1 MLCIA
6 RTVRWTV
13 EPQKTQLHGFSDD
26 LQGKSFKNSGNYEK
40 KHRKEESACLKKVL
54 QDAGCLTVSV

>member
-13 EPQKTQLHGFSDD
+13 EPQKTQLYGFSDD
-26 LQGKSFKNSGNYEK
+26 LQGKLFKNSGNHKK
-40 KHRKEESACLKKVL
+40 KHRKEESACLKKAL
-54 QDAGCLTVSV
+54 QGVGCLTASV

>member
-40 KHRKEESACLKKVL
+40 KHRK
-54 QDAGCLTVSV
+54 TNY